1 MYTTRK
7 EKNVKQAAV
16 GLRFRSIVMPFKKAS
31 ISLLVAIMALSSFL
45 FVSPTS
51 ADNGDWVFCAN
62 ENSNCAF
69 SGTKEVR
76 FGKNDS
82 YGYRQITNGFNCTV
96 ASWGSDPAPNQGKQ
110 CYTRDVLAEG
120 TPRLTVDLSD
130 QNKKMTITFS
140 DYFEQADTLEALKDA
155 ITLERTEATGY
166 LPLAASDTLSFS
178 TSESATTLVLTLETA
193 LTGNANAIKIASG
206 ALIDIDEV
214 AYNFDMEVRNIAARD
229 LIAPAFIGAEIS
241 NSGSRVY
248 LNFDKNFTI
257 NAPVGSDQNQINAFL
272 KSNIS
277 VATDGEHFVP
287 VLGEQ
292 DEVSQNNDRQIYM
305 RYANDMKIVLGTKT
319 VIKIASE
326 TLKNAEGSLNEEML
340 LHVSPLVIQSTVISS
355 DNHDVTISFYDDI
368 FDNTNENLKN
378 NIYLIKDGSQQHKQ
392 LVEGDSVAVV
402 SGKLQIHFK
411 EALSGASNYIYID
424 GGALKDR
431 YGNIQNEQALTAP
444 IQANVGGV
452 DPSPADTT
460 APAYQYSYFSNA
472 FQDLNIVFNEDV
484 HNAKETE
491 AALLQSIYRYGSDWG
506 WGYGLPQGTT
516 LTFSGSVATIHFAAP
531 LAGSQYY
538 FQFNANMFK
547 DTAGNMNNNSINTNW
562 LSTGSNEL
570 SNNSGGFSYNGRWL
584 SIQFNSDTDIVDQTV
599 VDGVSRLKESISY
612 SIDHGATYK
621 SLGELDVVSVYG
633 RNINVM
639 FHNAIK
645 TGSVKVKIAEKVI
658 SDQYDTKRNK
668 AVDVELAYNTP
679 EITGYMLSNTASEFI
694 FTDNALWRN
703 QVKTVILYDDK
714 VGMGRQLNSSEYQLS
729 EGKITI
735 AKGVFQEGQY
745 YEIHVNA
752 VGYST
757 KYFDGRAYKSS
768 ELFYMTAPAVTTE
781 NGITAKINLLN
792 RAYQDEFTGNQ
803 SVVFEL
809 FNGTTPVSIVEA
821 NLKLGTGTY
830 SANFNVSDAATNP
843 NYTVKAYVVSKY
855 SSDPADVGLNLASVK
870 TQSEFELALMN
881 LGNNNNNEE

>member
-7 EKNVKQAAV
+7 EKNETQAAV
-16 GLRFRSIVMPFKKAS
+16 GLRFRSIVMPIKRAS

-45 FVSPTS
+45 FVSPAS

-76 FGKNDS
+76 FGTNNS
-82 YGYRQITNGFNCTV
+82 YDYRQITNGFNCTV

-120 TPRLTVDLSD
+120 TPRLTVDVSD
-130 QNKKMTITFS
+130 HNKKMTITFS
-140 DYFEQADTLEALKDA
+140 EDFAQAGTQEALKDA
-155 ITLERTEATGY
+155 ITLERSETSGY
-166 LPLAASDTLSFS
+166 LPLAASDSISFS
-178 TSESATTLVLTLETA
+178 SSESGTSLVLTLGTA
-193 LTGNANAIKIASG
+193 LTGNANAIKIAPG
-206 ALIDIDEV
+206 AFVDIDEV
-214 AYNFDMEVRNIAARD
+214 PYSLDLEVRNIAARD
-229 LIAPAFIGAEIS
+229 LIAPAFIGAVIYG
-241 NSGSRVY
+241 SGSQ
-248 LNFDKNFTI
+248 LHLKFDKDFTI
-257 NAPVGSDQNQINAFL
+257 NAPAGADQNQINALL
-272 KSNIS
+272 KSKIS
-277 VATDGEHFVP
+277 VATDGEHFAP
-287 VLGEQ
+287 ILGEDHEVRQ
-292 DEVSQNNDRQIYM
+292 DASRQIYM
-305 RYANDMKIVLGTKT
+305 RYANDMKIVLGTQT
-319 VIKIASE
+319 VIKIAAD

-340 LHVSPLVIQSTVISS
+340 LHVSPLVIQSAVISG

-368 FDNTNENLKN
+368 FDNTDENLIN
-378 NIYLIKDGSQQHKQ
+378 NIYLIKDGSQQDKQ

-431 YGNIQNEQALTAP
+431 YGNIQNERAVTAP

-452 DPSPADTT
+452 DPFPADTT
-460 APAYQYSYFSNA
+460 APVYQYSYFSNA

-484 HNAKETE
+484 QNAKETE
-491 AALLQSIYRYGSDWG
+491 AAFLQGIYRYGSDWG

-531 LAGSQYY
+531 LTGYQYY

-547 DTAGNMNNNSINTNW
+547 DTAGNRINNAINTNW

-570 SNNSGGFSYNGRWL
+570 SYSNGRFSYNGRWL
-584 SIQFNSDTDIVDQTV
+584 SIQFNADTDIVDQTV

-612 SIDHGATYK
+612 SLDHGATYK
-621 SLGELDVVSVYG
+621 ALDELDVVSVYG
-633 RNINVM
+633 RNINIL
-639 FHNAIK
+639 FHDAIK
-645 TGSVKVKIAEKVI
+645 AGSIKVKIAEQVI

-668 AVDVELAYNTP
+668 AAEVELAYNTP

-703 QVKTVILYDDK
+703 QVKTVILYDGK
-714 VGMGRQLNSSEYQLS
+714 IGIGRQLNSSEYQLS

-745 YEIHVNA
+745 YEILVNA
-752 VGYST
+752 EGYST

-768 ELFYMTAPAVTTE
+768 ELFYMTAPVVTTE

-792 RAYQDEFTGNQ
+792 HAYQDEFTGNQ
-803 SVVFEL
+803 TVVFEL
-809 FNGTTPVSIVEA
+809 FNGTTPVSIVAA

-870 TQSEFELALMN
+870 TQSEFDLALMN
-881 LGNNNNNEE
+881 MGNNNIED